1 MALGLGAW
9 LESVIRVRPG
19 LSYEPKIV
27 VESEAWLESRIGVGS
42 ESLCQPEFVAVSEI

>member
-1 MALGLGAW
+1 MALDLGAW
-9 LESVIRVRPG
+9 LVSIVGVRPG
-19 LSYEPKIV
+19 LSYKPEIE